1 MTTEEKVMTR
11 KTIQLT
17 SAIALA
23 AGLGFA
29 ATASAQEE
37 TVVGHLTYH
46 TGEFGAFGPF
56 FDGVAEVAIAK
67 INQDPPLGRPWRAV
81 HQDIGTVGEARAA
94 RKLVD
99 SDGVHILLNPA
110 HSYMSYREFMLET
123 IAEQGYP
130 IMPSVHG
137 GAIDGSIGGVA
148 EEPIFR
154 GSPMDTAQGT
164 AALLYAQQA
173 GKNRVVIVGTETAG
187 AQLQKNA
194 ALRTAEALGMDV
206 LDDFDIQASDSN
218 YRSVVS
224 RIARLDPEAVVIFS
238 STNAGGSIV
247 KNAAEA
253 GESWFVVGPTDW
265 QETEFID
272 TATESALAQHEEV
285 AMAAFAHAEN
295 PAWEAYEPF
304 ANSSPNIED
313 IGDVAN
319 SYAIQYYDVMIAT
332 ALAIEK
338 AGEISSE
345 SWTEAMYD
353 VTGGDGEIVYT
364 YEDGLA
370 AIRDG
375 REINYDGVTGTM
387 EYTPTGIVSGL
398 FGIFEWQDGELVQID
413 SVDGDTVLEHESM

>member
-1 MTTEEKVMTR
+1 MKSKMM
-11 KTIQLT
+11 LS
-17 SAIALA
+17 SAAAVA
-23 AGLGFA
+23 AGLGIA
-29 ATASAQEE
+29 APAMAQDGDIL
-37 TVVGHLTYH
+37 VGHLTYH

-56 FDGVAEVAIAK
+56 FDGVTEVALSK
-67 INQDPPLGRPWRAV
+67 INEDPPLGRPMRAI

-99 SDGVHILLNPA
+99 SDGVEILLNPA
-110 HSYMSYREFMLET
+110 HGYMSYREFMLET
-123 IAEQGYP
+123 VAANGFP

-137 GAIDGSIGGVA
+137 GAIDGMIGGVPD
-148 EEPIFR
+148 EPIFR

-164 AALLYAQQA
+164 AALLHAQNA
-173 GKNRVVIVGTETAG
+173 GKQTVVIVGTETAG
-187 AQLQKNA
+187 AQLQKEA
-194 ALRTAEALGMDV
+194 ALATAEALGMEV

-224 RIARLDPEAVVIFS
+224 RIARLEPDAVVIFS

-253 GESWFVVGPTDW
+253 GESWFIVGPTDW

-285 AMAAFAHAEN
+285 VIAAFSHAEN

-304 ANSSPNIED
+304 ANGSQWSD
-313 IGDVAN
+313 DVGDVSN
-319 SYAIQYYDVMIAT
+319 SYAIQYYDLLIAT

-338 AGEISSE
+338 AGEIKSE
-345 SWTEAMYD
+345 SWSQAMYE
-353 VTGGDGEIVYT
+353 VTGGDGEVVYT

-370 AIRDG
+370 KIRAG
-375 REINYDGVTGTM
+375 EEINYDGVTGTM

-398 FGIFEWQDGELVQID
+398 FGIFEWQDGQLVKVD
-413 SVDGDTVLEHESM
+413 SVDGDAVLELESM

>member
-1 MTTEEKVMTR
+1 MR
-11 KTIQLT
+11 SRILT
-17 SAIALA
+17 LMSATALA
-23 AGLGFA
+23 TGFGLAAPAFA
-29 ATASAQEE
+29 QDE

-56 FDGVAEVAIAK
+56 FDGVTEVAMSK
-67 INQDPPLGRPWRAV
+67 INEDPPLGRTWRAV

-123 IAEQGYP
+123 VAEQGYP

-137 GAIDGSIGGVA
+137 GAIDGTIGGIA

-164 AALLYAQQA
+164 AALLHAQAA

-194 ALRTAEALGMDV
+194 ALRTAEALGMEV

-224 RIARLDPEAVVIFS
+224 RIARLEPEAVIIFS

-253 GESWFVVGPTDW
+253 GESWFIVGPTDW

-272 TATESALAQHEEV
+272 TATESALEQHQEV
-285 AMAAFAHAEN
+285 VMAAFAHAEN

-304 ANSSPNIED
+304 ANASQWIDD
-313 IGDVAN
+313 IGDVSN

-338 AGEISSE
+338 AGEINAE
-345 SWTEAMYD
+345 SWTQAMYD
-353 VTGGDGEIVYT
+353 VTGGEGEVVYT

-370 AIRDG
+370 AIRAG

-387 EYTPTGIVSGL
+387 EYTSTGIVSGL
-398 FGIFEWQDGELVQID
+398 FGIFEWQDGELVQVG
-413 SVDGDTVLEHESM
+413 SVDGDAVLELEAM

>member
-1 MTTEEKVMTR
+1 MRR
-11 KTIQLT
+11 KMMLT
-17 SAIALA
+17 SAAALA
-23 AGLGFA
+23 AGIGFA
-29 ATASAQEE
+29 MPAMAQEE
-37 TVVGHLTYH
+37 IVVGHLTYH

-56 FDGVAEVAIAK
+56 FDGVTEVALSK
-67 INQDPPLGRPWRAV
+67 INEDPPLGRPMRAI

-99 SDGVHILLNPA
+99 SDNVDILLNPA
-110 HSYMSYREFMLET
+110 HSYQSYREFMLEKV
-123 IAEQGYP
+123 AANGYP

-137 GAIDGSIGGVA
+137 GAIDGAIGGVP

-164 AALLYAQQA
+164 AALLHAQNA
-173 GKNRVVIVGTETAG
+173 GKQNVVVVATETSG
-187 AQLQKNA
+187 AQLQKEA
-194 ALRTAEALGMDV
+194 ALATAEALGMEV

-218 YRSVVS
+218 YRSVVA
-224 RIARLDPEAVVIFS
+224 RIARLEPEAVVIFS

-253 GESWFVVGPTDW
+253 GESWFIVGPTDW
-265 QETEFID
+265 QETEFVD
-272 TATESALAQHEEV
+272 TATDSALAQHEEV
-285 AMAAFAHAEN
+285 VIAAFSHAEN

-304 ANSSPNIED
+304 ALNSQWVDD
-313 IGDVAN
+313 IGDVSN
-319 SYAIQYYDVMIAT
+319 SYAIQYYDLLIST

-338 AGEISSE
+338 TGEINAE
-345 SWTEAMYD
+345 SWSQAMYE
-353 VTGGDGEIVYT
+353 VTGGDGEVVYT

-370 AIRDG
+370 AIRAG

-398 FGIFEWQDGELVQID
+398 FGIFEWQDGELVQVG
-413 SVDGDTVLEHESM
+413 SVDGDAVLELEAM

>member
-1 MTTEEKVMTR
+1 MTCRVLTH
-11 KTIQLT
+11 T
-17 SAIALA
+17 SALAIA
-23 AGLGFA
+23 AGLGLA
-29 ATASAQEE
+29 APAVAQDE

-46 TGEFGAFGPF
+46 TGEFSGFGPF
-56 FDGVAEVAIAK
+56 FDGVAEVAMAK
-67 INQDPPLGRPWRAV
+67 INGDPPLGRPWRLV

-99 SDGVHILLNPA
+99 SDGVDILLNPA

-123 IAEQGYP
+123 VAEQGYP

-137 GAIDGSIGGVA
+137 GAIDGTIGGKA

-164 AALLYAQQA
+164 AALLHAQSA
-173 GKNRVVIVGTETAG
+173 GKNNVVIVGTETAG
-187 AQLQKNA
+187 AQLQKEA
-194 ALRTAEALGMDV
+194 ALRTAEALGMKV
-206 LDDFDIQASDSN
+206 LDDFDIQAGDSN
-218 YRSVVS
+218 YRSIVARIS
-224 RIARLDPEAVVIFS
+224 RLKPEAVVIFS

-253 GESWFVVGPTDW
+253 GESWFIVGPTDW

-272 TATESALAQHEEV
+272 TATESALAQHQEV
-285 AMAAFAHAEN
+285 VMAAFAHADNE
-295 PAWEAYEPF
+295 AWAAYESF
-304 ANSSPNIED
+304 ATGSQWIDD
-313 IGDVAN
+313 IGDVSN
-319 SYAIQYYDVMIAT
+319 SYAIQYYDLMIAT

-338 AGEISSE
+338 AGEIDAE
-345 SWTEAMYD
+345 SWTQAMYD
-353 VTGGDGEIVYT
+353 VTGGEGEVVQT

-387 EYTPTGIVSGL
+387 EYTDTGIVSGL
-398 FGIFEWQDGELVQID
+398 FGIFEWQDGELVQVG
-413 SVDGDTVLEHESM
+413 SVDGDAVLELESM

>member
-1 MTTEEKVMTR
+1 MKS
-11 KTIQLT
+11 KTMIT
-17 SAIALA
+17 SAAALA
-23 AGLGFA
+23 AGLGVA
-29 ATASAQEE
+29 VPAVAQDGDIL
-37 TVVGHLTYH
+37 VGHLTYH

-56 FDGVAEVAIAK
+56 FDGVTELALSK
-67 INQDPPLGRPWRAV
+67 INEDPPLGRQMRAI

-99 SDGVHILLNPA
+99 SDGVEILLNPA
-110 HSYMSYREFMLET
+110 HSYSSYREFMLET
-123 IAEQGYP
+123 IAANGFP

-137 GAIDGSIGGVA
+137 GAIDGMIGGIP

-164 AALLYAQQA
+164 AALLHAQNA
-173 GKNRVVIVGTETAG
+173 GKKTVVIVGTETAG
-187 AQLQKNA
+187 AQLQKEA
-194 ALRTAEALGMDV
+194 ALATAAALGMEV

-224 RIARLDPEAVVIFS
+224 RIARLEPEAVVIFS

-253 GESWFVVGPTDW
+253 GESWFIVGPTDW

-285 AMAAFAHAEN
+285 VIAAFSHAEN

-304 ANSSPNIED
+304 ANSSQWIED
-313 IGDVAN
+313 IGDVSN
-319 SYAIQYYDVMIAT
+319 SYAIQYYDLLVAT

-338 AGEISSE
+338 TGEINSA
-345 SWTEAMYD
+345 SWSQAMYD
-353 VTGGDGEIVYT
+353 VTGGDGEVVHT

-370 AIRDG
+370 AIRAG

-398 FGIFEWQDGELVQID
+398 FGIFEWQDGQLVKVG
-413 SVDGDTVLEHESM
+413 SVDGDAVLELERM

>member
-1 MTTEEKVMTR
+1 MKNKMM
-11 KTIQLT
+11 LT
-17 SAIALA
+17 SAAAVA
-23 AGLGFA
+23 AGLGIA
-29 ATASAQEE
+29 APAMAQDGDIL
-37 TVVGHLTYH
+37 VGHLTYH

-56 FDGVAEVAIAK
+56 FDGVTEVALSK
-67 INQDPPLGRPWRAV
+67 INEDPPLGRPMRAI

-99 SDGVHILLNPA
+99 SDGVEILLNPA
-110 HSYMSYREFMLET
+110 HGYMSYREFMLET
-123 IAEQGYP
+123 VAANGYP

-137 GAIDGSIGGVA
+137 GAIDGMIGGVPD
-148 EEPIFR
+148 EPIFR

-164 AALLYAQQA
+164 AALLHAQNA
-173 GKNRVVIVGTETAG
+173 GKQTVVIVGTETAG
-187 AQLQKNA
+187 AQLQKEA
-194 ALRTAEALGMDV
+194 ALATAEALGMEV

-224 RIARLDPEAVVIFS
+224 RIARLEPDAVVIFS

-253 GESWFVVGPTDW
+253 GESWFIVGPTDW

-285 AMAAFAHAEN
+285 VIAAFSHAEN

-304 ANSSPNIED
+304 ANGSQWSD
-313 IGDVAN
+313 DVGDVSN
-319 SYAIQYYDVMIAT
+319 SYAIQYYDLLIAT

-338 AGEISSE
+338 AGEIKSE
-345 SWTEAMYD
+345 SWSQAMYE
-353 VTGGDGEIVYT
+353 VTGGDGEVVYT

-370 AIRDG
+370 KIRAG
-375 REINYDGVTGTM
+375 EEINYDGVTGTM

-398 FGIFEWQDGELVQID
+398 FGIFEWQDGQLVKVD
-413 SVDGDTVLEHESM
+413 SVDGDAVLELESM